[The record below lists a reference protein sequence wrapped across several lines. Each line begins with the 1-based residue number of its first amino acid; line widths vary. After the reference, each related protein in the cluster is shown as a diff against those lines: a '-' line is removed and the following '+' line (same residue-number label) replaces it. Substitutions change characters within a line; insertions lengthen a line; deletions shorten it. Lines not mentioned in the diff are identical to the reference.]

1 MVKNNSKNE
10 RMSKIPSNWN
20 AFRLKDIGYLY
31 SGLSGKSAEDFT
43 DASQFSAPFIPFTNV
58 ANNFYLSIGNM
69 RSVII
74 YPTESQNYVKKND
87 FFFLMSS
94 EGYEDIGKSSLL
106 IRELSQ
112 RTYLNS
118 FCKGFRLNKK
128 NIDARYL
135 NYFLHSVFCRNQI
148 IVEGK
153 GFTRINLKMEKI
165 NDLKLW
171 APPLNT
177 QYQISKLLDNKTSLI
192 NDEIEL
198 LFQKANHYEKLKKSL
213 INETVIHGLNKTV
226 SMKDSGIEWI
236 GKVPNH
242 WNVSAITNL
251 TSVVS
256 IKNHPDEEL
265 LSVYRDYGVII
276 KSSRDD
282 NHNKEGANLA
292 GYKLVMPGYLV
303 INKMKAWQGSLGV
316 SEHRGIVSPCLLYTS
331 RCV

>member
-1 MVKNNSKNE
+1 MNKLMVKNNSKNE

-148 IVEGK
+148 IVEDVYKRQLLGWPQRAGVRK
-153 GFTRINLKMEKI
+153 ISGCRQPHRHRRNIRWYSVPPASPATRNSTA
-165 NDLKLW
+165 NR
-171 APPLNT
+171 
-177 QYQISKLLDNKTSLI
+177 
-192 NDEIEL
+192 
-198 LFQKANHYEKLKKSL
+198 LFA
-213 INETVIHGLNKTV
+213 
-226 SMKDSGIEWI
+226 
-236 GKVPNH
+236 
-242 WNVSAITNL
+242 
-251 TSVVS
+251 
-256 IKNHPDEEL
+256 
-265 LSVYRDYGVII
+265 
-276 KSSRDD
+276 
-282 NHNKEGANLA
+282 
-292 GYKLVMPGYLV
+292 
-303 INKMKAWQGSLGV
+303 
-316 SEHRGIVSPCLLYTS
+316 
-331 RCV
+331 